1 MRDLSLHILDLMEN
15 SIRAGASIVSVTVDE
30 KAELDELDIAVE
42 DNGVGLNVS
51 PEQAMDPYYTTKRG
65 KRTGLGLSLFRAA
78 VEQADGELDMGK
90 SRLGGVS
97 VRATMRLSHID
108 RQPLGD
114 LAATFSS
121 MVCTNPF
128 VEFRLETGSSH
139 GHRSLQ
145 VSEVAREL
153 GDADRCGLVIARRVS
168 REIKT
173 GLMAMTA

>member
-1 MRDLSLHILDLMEN
+1 MEN

-30 KAELDELDIAVE
+30 KPDQDELDIAVE

-78 VEQADGELDMGK
+78 AEQAHGEF
-90 SRLGGVS
+90 SIERSVLGGVA
-97 VRATMRLSHID
+97 VRAKMQLSHID

-121 MVCTNPF
+121 MVCTNPY
-128 VEFRLETGSSH
+128 VDFRFETGSSQ
-139 GHRSLQ
+139 GHRRLR

-153 GDADRCGLVIARRVS
+153 GDADRCGLMVARRIS